1 MSFLVNFG
9 GFFWGD
15 CLFFVIGNIGCFVF
29 RWFLDFY
36 MGDLGSFIIGYVFVF
51 ICIVECLFLEG
62 ECFVYGFGY
71 WYVESDSN

>member
-1 MSFLVNFG
+1 
-9 GFFWGD
+9 
-15 CLFFVIGNIGCFVF
+15 
-29 RWFLDFY
+29 